1 MVPVGN
7 SKITIE
13 FDSEKYKALLKFS
26 AKKNINIE
34 GELCDTLEK
43 LYQKNVPA
51 VVREFIEDV

>member
-1 MVPVGN
+1 MGN